1 MKSETLTKF
10 LFINFEEAYMPNWAR
25 GPLNL
30 KETKKKIKRDKA
42 KDKQP
47 SKSKCRSS
55 KHHDFVI
62 RH

>member
-30 KETKKKIKRDKA
+30 KETKKKLKET
-42 KDKQP
+42 KQKTSNQVNQSVEAP
-47 SKSKCRSS
+47 NTM
-55 KHHDFVI
+55 I
-62 RH
+62 L